1 MNLLNEPVSTEDL
14 IDALQREALG
24 ALERARAP
32 YSGFQVG
39 AAVYTEDGKIYTGC
53 NIENSSL
60 TLVICA
66 ERVALLNALS
76 DGAKG
81 IKAIMVVSGS
91 GDFCYPC
98 GICRQFI
105 AEFAPDSALYIA
117 GRKGIKKYSVSEL
130 LPHPFVR
137 K

>member
-1 MNLLNEPVSTEDL
+1 MIGVLHRK
-14 IDALQREALG
+14 ALRAMK
-24 ALERARAP
+24 RARAP

-39 AAVYTEDGKIYTGC
+39 AAVHTEDGKIYTGC
-53 NIENSSL
+53 NIENPSL
-60 TLVICA
+60 TFVVCA

-76 DGAKG
+76 DGATG
-81 IKAIMVVSGS
+81 IKAIMVISGG
-91 GDFCYPC
+91 GDYCYPC
-98 GICRQFI
+98 GTCRQFI
-105 AEFAPDSALYIA
+105 SEFAPDSEIYVA